1 MFILPAGDVCLST
14 NAWILDADIS
24 HECTNF
30 GRKRMEDLRFTR
42 MLATNARILNEKKDG
57 MRILT
62 EKDAEGDEYFD
73 ADLRRC

>member
-1 MFILPAGDVCLST
+1 MRIYADV
-14 NAWILDADIS
+14 S
-24 HECTNF
+24 HECSNF
-30 GRKRMEDLRFTR
+30 ERKRMEDLRFTTYDLRFTR